1 MRERDVRAPKT
12 NKAGRYRETS
22 EFLGFIR
29 RGLRALVRRV
39 GEEGDVESL
48 RPLLALH
55 TQVEE
60 ALVGA
65 VAGLRRTGY
74 SWAEIGAR
82 AGMTRQAAQQRWGR
96 AVSTFEAARTAET
109 LSAPQPVEQPETSP
123 TVDRVDIEALAS
135 SAR

>member
-48 RPLLALH
+48 SQLLALH
-55 TQVEE
+55 NQVEE

-65 VAGLRRTGY
+65 VAGLRRGPKPY
-74 SWAEIGAR
+74 SWAEIGER
-82 AGMTRQAAQQRWGR
+82 MGMTKQGAQQRFGR
-96 AVSTFEAARTAET
+96 AVAAFEAARLAAAQAEQT
-109 LSAPQPVEQPETSP
+109 PAPATTVE
-123 TVDRVDIEALAS
+123 TVDLEALAS
-135 SAR
+135 TSA